1 MNSYDTSESGR
12 SPYDLTFGTVTNRR
26 FDFAKGSLDSE
37 QINKYVK
44 MLNDSLKTLSA
55 TAARYQADLVQ
66 KHTAVNQLQNV
77 YQKGDLVFGSN
88 QTQTAQPAP
97 YLPSSLEVLE
107 QVKNDVQVRHIA
119 MHTISTLFVGCLK
132 VFYGSCSDA
141 RNLAA
146 VDADQFLVP
155 ESVPTAATRCNAPP
169 CTSTLST
176 LIRIHSGCRGPTT
189 YRIPKRTIRSVRSD
203 RSYAHC

>member
-77 YQKGDLVFGSN
+77 YQKGDLVLDRTKHKPHNLHPIYLAPLRSSN
-88 QTQTAQPAP
+88 KSRTMCK
-97 YLPSSLEVLE
+97 Y
-107 QVKNDVQVRHIA
+107 
-119 MHTISTLFVGCLK
+119 
-132 VFYGSCSDA
+132 
-141 RNLAA
+141 
-146 VDADQFLVP
+146 
-155 ESVPTAATRCNAPP
+155 AT
-169 CTSTLST
+169 
-176 LIRIHSGCRGPTT
+176 
-189 YRIPKRTIRSVRSD
+189 
-203 RSYAHC
+203 